1 MKSLVEA
8 PFDPKRVELR
18 LVHTIVIGHPAAFE
32 NSNFYGEKILSVL

>member
-18 LVHTIVIGHPAAFE
+18 LVHTMVIGHPAGVE
-32 NSNFYGEKILSVL
+32 NSNFYGEKNLI